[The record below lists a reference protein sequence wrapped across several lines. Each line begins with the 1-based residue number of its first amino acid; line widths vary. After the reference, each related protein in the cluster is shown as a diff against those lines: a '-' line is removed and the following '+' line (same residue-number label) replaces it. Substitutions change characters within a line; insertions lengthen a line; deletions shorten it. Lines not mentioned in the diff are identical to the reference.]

1 MLLPPA
7 EYCLSVQIGQ
17 SAASGWRFELC
28 FDLGRFFSAAHVI
41 KFCHFFWLLKHW
53 LDDHSLFPISLITN
67 ELLFLEL
74 IFKLFL
80 VMLLRP
86 SLVQPPLR
94 ALFRCLHSSSHHL
107 QQPKLV
113 LGIETSCDD
122 TGIALLRASDG
133 AILAEV
139 TASQTALHVS
149 NGGIIPPVA
158 RDLHRSAIDR
168 CVGECLKTAGGGVS
182 ARDLAAVAVTLR
194 PGLSLSLLV
203 GCQYAK
209 KLSAKYHLPVV
220 PIHHMEAHA
229 LTAMLQY
236 GDQLRFPFL
245 CLLISGLLWCFEMTP
260 ANHKNKQLKELSD
273 LGGHCL
279 IVHVKG
285 LHDFEL
291 LGRSIDD
298 APGDILDK
306 TARALRLKNLG
317 PPYSQVSGGAA
328 VELMARSGNPFSHF
342 ERATSTPLYSSRRRT
357 CNFSFSGF
365 LTAITRHIA
374 RLEEETGLAADG
386 VLPQAPDICA
396 SLLYVLSFTLIKRL
410 QRAYAFLE
418 QRQENDPSSGSF
430 SKRLVVSGGCAAN
443 QFIGGMLQAFAADQG
458 LQLFIPRPGLCTDNG
473 VMIAWNGVLKLR
485 EEEEEGISPPGAILR
500 DQAAIQQLDIQ
511 PKAALGV
518 DITRAVTDAHIKT
531 ERIDVKSYVGGLLH
545 QKDQQQQSSKT

>member
-1 MLLPPA
+1 M
-7 EYCLSVQIGQ
+7 
-17 SAASGWRFELC
+17 
-28 FDLGRFFSAAHVI
+28 
-41 KFCHFFWLLKHW
+41 
-53 LDDHSLFPISLITN
+53 
-67 ELLFLEL
+67 
-74 IFKLFL
+74 
-80 VMLLRP
+80 
-86 SLVQPPLR
+86 
-94 ALFRCLHSSSHHL
+94 
-107 QQPKLV
+107 

-168 CVGECLKTAGGGVS
+168 CVGECLKTAGDIS

-236 GDQLRFPFL
+236 DQLRFPFL
-245 CLLISGLLWCFEMTP
+245 CLLIS
-260 ANHKNKQLKELSD
+260 
-273 LGGHCL
+273 GGHCL

-328 VELMARSGNPFSHF
+328 VELMARNGNPFAHF

-374 RLEEETGLAADG
+374 RLEEEAKLPADG

-485 EEEEEGISPPGAILR
+485 EEEEEGRWSPPGAILR